1 MRLLIQKHFHASF
14 SNSILSRSCRCFV
27 LTIIFLFFSFQL
39 SFAVQFTK
47 EQLFQLA
54 TLALKDQKYEQGV
67 DLFQKVI
74 DIDPKFAPAYN
85 GIGLVYLYRPDP
97 DVDTAIRYFKL
108 SVDISSDYTES
119 WNNLGRAYYLAGRF
133 PLAKSAFLKSLEID
147 LQQPQLQITLGWIY
161 LLGESRPAE
170 AIERFDIALKTLV
183 DNDTARYGRGLA
195 YLIAND
201 RYKVMDAIT
210 ELRKRQRNDEAEKLE
225 NMLKGNIKLISEEG
239 KPLVTGDG
247 SEKSVFDEQL
257 RAMEGQGFT
266 GSAEDGGIKVRL
278 RGPLTGY

>member
-1 MRLLIQKHFHASF
+1 MRLFIQTHPSINLSVMNLKRSFCCVFLIVF
-14 SNSILSRSCRCFV
+14 LS
-27 LTIIFLFFSFQL
+27 FSFQIVH
-39 SFAVQFTK
+39 AVQFTK

-54 TLALKDQKYEQGV
+54 TLALKDQKYEQGI

-85 GIGLVYLYRPDP
+85 GIGLVYLYRPEP

-108 SVDISSDYTES
+108 SVDMSSDYIES
-119 WNNLGRAYYLAGRF
+119 WNNLGRAYYLLGRF
-133 PLAKSAFLKSLEID
+133 SLAKEAFLKSLKLDPE
-147 LQQPQLQITLGWIY
+147 QPQLQITLGWVY
-161 LLGESRPAE
+161 LLGESRPTE
-170 AIERFDIALKTLV
+170 AIESFDIALKTLV

-201 RYKVMDAIT
+201 RYKVMDTIT
-210 ELRKRQRNDEAEKLE
+210 ELRKRQKNEEALKLE

-257 RAMEGQGFT
+257 HTMEGQGFKGAT
-266 GSAEDGGIKVRL
+266 EDGGIKVRL
-278 RGPLTGY
+278 RGPLNAF